1 MVRVDAGHAH
11 RAVKAAANAV
21 AVVMVAVVNVAAANV
36 VVAVV
41 MVTVANAVA
50 VVTVRVANAV
60 VEVTVRVANE
70 VVAVNAV
77 VVANEAAAVANEAVA
92 VDSGAVNVVAVDRV
106 MRATA
111 MAVVRREAKVAHEVT
126 AANEVAMVDNGHRNA
141 GQTRS
146 SKMVML
152 KEGQVAQEG
161 IKDGIK
167 EAQEAREGQEVIK
180 DGIKDA
186 IKDGIRGAIREDR
199 DLLMRGSRLQV
210 RTLHIVHLEDVV
222 VLVLAHAVVSVA
234 DLAAEDHARVVDLD
248 QVVQAGAAVLAVD
261 QNVVDVRVQQVACTL
276 ETPAAA
282 HGVTHA
288 KKGEARSTRR
298 TDWSLKR
305 ISMSG
310 NQQNGRCVAGANVRL
325 TIQGN
330 RIISQE

>member
-1 MVRVDAGHAH
+1 MIRQWAEKMVRVDAGHAH

-36 VVAVV
+36 VAVV

-60 VEVTVRVANE
+60 VA
-70 VVAVNAV
+70 ANAV
-77 VVANEAAAVANEAVA
+77 VVANEAAVANEAVA
-92 VDSGAVNVVAVDRV
+92 VVSGAVNVVAVARV

-146 SKMVML
+146 SKMEML

-167 EAQEAREGQEVIK
+167 EAHEAREGHEVIK
-180 DGIKDA
+180 DEIKDG
-186 IKDGIRGAIREDR
+186 IRDGIRGAIREDR
-199 DLLMRGSRLQV
+199 DLLMRDSRLRV
-210 RTLHIVHLEDVV
+210 KTLHIVRREDVV
-222 VLVLAHAVVSVA
+222 VRVLAHVVVSVA
-234 DLAAEDHARVVDLD
+234 DLVAEDHVRVVDLD
-248 QVVQAGAAVLAVD
+248 QVVQADAVVLAVG
-261 QNVVDVRVQQVACTL
+261 QNVVDVRVLRVACTQ